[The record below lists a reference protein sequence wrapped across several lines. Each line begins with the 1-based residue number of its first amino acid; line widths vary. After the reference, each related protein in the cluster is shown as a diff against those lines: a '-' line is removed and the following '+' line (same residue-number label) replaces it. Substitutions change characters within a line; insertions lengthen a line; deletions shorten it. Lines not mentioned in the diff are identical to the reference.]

1 MADKSFGVKELNL
14 LNASGTPTVTSPNNL
29 NLNANTVAISTSCTI
44 GNNLTVT
51 STTNSANLNVTGI
64 GTLTRGFAT
73 DLSVSGISTISQPSN
88 ANPHSLWDVVNNS
101 ASAYRFT
108 GPGQDGAE
116 DNPNIYLVRGQR
128 YIFKVNASGHPF
140 QLRVANGGA
149 AYSDGVTNNGAQSG
163 NVVINVQ
170 HDAPAQLYYQ
180 CTNHGGMVGNIYI
193 VGGPQVIS
201 GVVTATTFVGNLTG
215 NVTGNATG
223 LSGTPNISAGTIAG
237 STGTFTGS
245 GTDILKITSTNA
257 GDTGANL
264 LLHHNSAS
272 PADNDIIGVISFRG
286 EDDSG
291 AETTF
296 SELRVI
302 STDVSNNSESG
313 DITFHTRSAGTF
325 GERVRI
331 DSSGRIGVGVV
342 PTAQFAHN
350 LIQIGHQAT
359 LGANAALSATGQTFL
374 THNLYFDTGG
384 TFRVFNTSNANEG
397 AIFRLVDGQLL
408 FSNSAATTGTP
419 TVTERL
425 RINSAGNLTQ
435 TGSGNI
441 FHYLNTGN
449 NSGDNSQIA
458 FGDTAD
464 ADAGYINYDHGTN
477 AFQIRTNGAS
487 NSVTITNEGEMQLSG
502 DANPVLSV
510 NRGGSNTTNINIK
523 YNGSTRSQLS
533 AASNGFEI
541 SAVGSTAPIQ
551 FFANGTEKV
560 RIPAATWGLL
570 VTSLSST
577 GNTGG
582 YQTEGVSL
590 RTGGDSTF
598 VKSGGAAVTF
608 TRQFDAGKVIDFYSG
623 TTYAGGIYVNGSNNT
638 ALQQGSDYRLKTDI
652 TSMTDGINKVKQL
665 NPIYY
670 KANSGFDTTTVQN
683 GFLAHE
689 VQSVLP
695 TLVDGE
701 KDAPI
706 DEKGKGYQTLNYAG
720 FTPTAI
726 AAIKELIAKVETLEA
741 KVAALEGS

>member
-88 ANPHSLWDVVNNS
+88 ANPHSLWDVVNNGS
-101 ASAYRFT
+101 SAYRFT
-108 GPGQDGAE
+108 GPGQSGDE
-116 DNPNIYLVRGQR
+116 NNPNIYLVRGQR

-180 CTNHGGMVGNIYI
+180 CTSHGGMVGNIYI

-201 GVVTATTFVGNLTG
+201 GVVTATTFSGSGASLTNLPAANLTG
-215 NVTGNATG
+215 TLPA
-223 LSGTPNISAGTIAG
+223 IS
-237 STGTFTGS
+237 
-245 GTDILKITSTNA
+245 
-257 GDTGANL
+257 GANL
-264 LLHHNSAS
+264 TSLPSQATIANN
-272 PADNDIIGVISFRG
+272 ADN
-286 EDDSG
+286 
-291 AETTF
+291 
-296 SELRVI
+296 RVI
-302 STDVSNNSESG
+302 TGGSGVNLNGEANLTFDGSTLAVTGQITATDFKAPDGNTNGLYAGNSDDLHLFHNGADSYIENDTGNLNFTNKNNNSIIFKTTSSE
-313 DITFHTRSAGTF
+313 T
-325 GERVRI
+325 ERLRI
-331 DSSGRIGVGVV
+331 DSDGRLLIGATSSSSNAKLAVNGGMNSNNEAFFELNRLND
-342 PTAQFAHN
+342 PANGQN
-350 LIQIGHQAT
+350 IGIIEFCQ
-359 LGANAALSATGQTFL
+359 GNAASRLAARIITRR
-374 THNLYFDTGG
+374 DGG
-384 TFRVFNTSNANEG
+384 VWG
-397 AIFRLVDGQLL
+397 AASLPTRFEFHTCSSGT
-408 FSNSAATTGTP
+408 NSAA
-419 TVTERL
+419 ERL
-425 RINSAGNLTQ
+425 RINSAGNVQLNNYSGNAGQ
-435 TGSGNI
+435 GRLSFGDSGPAFIEGYDSGNAGSGA
-441 FHYLNTGN
+441 YLRMSIN
-449 NSGDNSQIA
+449 N
-458 FGDTAD
+458 
-464 ADAGYINYDHGTN
+464 
-477 AFQIRTNGAS
+477 
-487 NSVTITNEGEMQLSG
+487 
-502 DANPVLSV
+502 
-510 NRGGSNTTNINIK
+510 
-523 YNGSTRSQLS
+523 
-533 AASNGFEI
+533 
-541 SAVGSTAPIQ
+541 
-551 FFANGTEKV
+551 TEKV
-560 RIPAATWGLL
+560 RIPRDTWGLL
-570 VTSLSST
+570 VTNQAST

-598 VKSGGAAVTF
+598 VRTAQAAITMTRKS
-608 TRQFDAGKVIDFYSG
+608 DAGKILDFYNG

-689 VQSVLP
+689 VQSILP

-741 KVAALEGS
+741 EVAALKGS